1 MMRRSSRYLASCC
14 VIATS
19 RLESGTYLVAR
30 QWVVHVVQRC
40 ARIAA
45 ASPRIHDTRRQGV
58 ALLRPGLLSG
68 AGAVA
73 GSRDGGAAA
82 PAGGPPPSRAAA
94 AGDPLRD
101 RPRHPAP
108 PPPTRAADARDPPH
122 HRPPAPTAPSGPKQ
136 PQGGSATLGPGG

>member
-82 PAGGPPPSRAAA
+82 RAGGPPASRAAA
-94 AGDPLRD
+94 AAEPL
-101 RPRHPAP
+101 PAHPPHTPPPPAP
-108 PPPTRAADARDPPH
+108 PPAHAPGRPH
-122 HRPPAPTAPSGPKQ
+122 HPRARPTAPPAPT
-136 PQGGSATLGPGG
+136 

>member
-19 RLESGTYLVAR
+19 RLESVTYLVAR

-82 PAGGPPPSRAAA
+82 RAGGLPAARAAG
-94 AGDPLRD
+94 AGDPPRD
-101 RPRHPAP
+101 PPRPRRPSAAP
-108 PPPTRAADARDPPH
+108 RAADA
-122 HRPPAPTAPSGPKQ
+122 
-136 PQGGSATLGPGG
+136 PGRT